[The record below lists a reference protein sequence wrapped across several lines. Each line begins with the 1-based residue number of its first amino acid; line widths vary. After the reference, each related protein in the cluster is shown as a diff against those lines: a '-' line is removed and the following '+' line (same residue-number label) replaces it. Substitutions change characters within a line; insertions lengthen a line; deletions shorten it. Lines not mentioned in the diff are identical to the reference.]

1 MTLNEIKAILPIK
14 TTGVSSKIIFITK
27 FLKMI
32 GADNDEYIEV
42 TLRPFKNK
50 IASCDETEEDEERTG
65 GQRMTTIEVSKT
77 AEILL
82 KRIVGSRLGSGSG
95 SGLHLM
101 CDCMIEH
108 LIHEEARRLG
118 VTDDDLREA

>member
-50 IASCDETEEDEERTG
+50 IASCDETKEDEERT
-65 GQRMTTIEVSKT
+65 
-77 AEILL
+77 
-82 KRIVGSRLGSGSG
+82 
-95 SGLHLM
+95 
-101 CDCMIEH
+101 
-108 LIHEEARRLG
+108 EE
-118 VTDDDLREA
+118 

>member
-50 IASCDETEEDEERTG
+50 IVSCDETKEDEE
-65 GQRMTTIEVSKT
+65 KT
-77 AEILL
+77 
-82 KRIVGSRLGSGSG
+82 
-95 SGLHLM
+95 
-101 CDCMIEH
+101 
-108 LIHEEARRLG
+108 EE
-118 VTDDDLREA
+118 

>member
-32 GADNDEYIEV
+32 GAENDEYIEV

-50 IASCDETEEDEERTG
+50 IATCDEAEEDEER
-65 GQRMTTIEVSKT
+65 
-77 AEILL
+77 AE
-82 KRIVGSRLGSGSG
+82 
-95 SGLHLM
+95 
-101 CDCMIEH
+101 E
-108 LIHEEARRLG
+108 
-118 VTDDDLREA
+118 

>member
-1 MTLNEIKAILPIK
+1 MK

-50 IASCDETEEDEERTG
+50 IASCDEAEEDE
-65 GQRMTTIEVSKT
+65 
-77 AEILL
+77 
-82 KRIVGSRLGSGSG
+82 
-95 SGLHLM
+95 
-101 CDCMIEH
+101 
-108 LIHEEARRLG
+108 
-118 VTDDDLREA
+118 

>member
-1 MTLNEIKAILPIK
+1 MALDEIKAILPIK

-50 IASCDETEEDEERTG
+50 IAACEETEKDEERT
-65 GQRMTTIEVSKT
+65 
-77 AEILL
+77 
-82 KRIVGSRLGSGSG
+82 
-95 SGLHLM
+95 
-101 CDCMIEH
+101 
-108 LIHEEARRLG
+108 EE
-118 VTDDDLREA
+118 